1 MYLQKVISKKSL
13 ESLVDVVSVPV
24 PVELVVMVG
33 VAGLDV
39 LLPAMEDWLARQQL
53 REYATDRPD
62 VDGLT
67 ERIHII
73 IHLYI
78 T

>member
-1 MYLQKVISKKSL
+1 MVC
-13 ESLVDVVSVPV
+13 V

-53 REYATDRPD
+53 RKYAPDCPD

-67 ERIHII
+67 ERINIV
-73 IHLYI
+73 IHLYGTYI
-78 T
+78 TELV